1 MDVTTEQVGHTVAME
16 TYAREHFSTLG
27 LAHIHRGFLEMW
39 RNNGD
44 TDRKKRSDAY
54 INLLVANPRGNGLV
68 SIGAPSSQPT
78 GNGLVSIGEFVI
90 DYDKLTNKTVVH
102 VY

>member
-68 SIGAPSSQPT
+68 SIG
-78 GNGLVSIGEFVI
+78 EFVI
-90 DYDKLTNKTVVH
+90 DNDKLTNKTVVH